1 MCALYINFLETTCKD
16 TNEDLVLTVNGQK
29 LTNWVEK
36 IDTKKKKLLQKNYT
50 ITGNETMNITCEARK
65 RLKIYNA
72 PEFYYRIENQTQ
84 EIDTKHHC
92 TKHKDCKKISVNL
105 TVVPGSSL
113 TCNTT
118 YKSGGQRKI
127 IHLVLFFF
135 MIKIHENK
143 TAVSHKMLAIKGLK
157 TENIRFDNGTI
168 ISYKFKHGDEIE
180 LTCLRKPTRHGKFN
194 LAWYKNGQSLTRTK
208 EKEVKQNFLLHDVD
222 NGSLITCGL
231 DGSLYEDSY
240 DYYEDIPPY
249 YEHHENIS
257 IVLLY
262 EKHITNTKGPTTKVQ
277 TKMASAPDNKIA
289 VANKLLEIK
298 GLKTENI
305 RFDNETIISYKFKH
319 GDKIELTCLRKP
331 TRHSKFNLAWY
342 KNGRSLTTSYFEDEV
357 KLNSRLYDVDDGSLI
372 TCTLDEDVDQ
382 NGQDLVPYH
391 ESKSIILLNEKY
403 ITNTEG
409 PMTTAQSKMTSAPD
423 EKRNNTDE
431 TNIGNNIPLI
441 VVPVAVGG
449 LVAVVAGV
457 IIFVWKK
464 NETKKSKK
472 EKDDMLSEETTI
484 SKDEPRN
491 EWEFPRHRIRLCNIV
506 GEGTFGQIWRA
517 KAMDIDDS
525 ETTDTGT

>member
-194 LAWYKNGQSLTRTK
+194 LAWYKNG
-208 EKEVKQNFLLHDVD
+208 
-222 NGSLITCGL
+222 
-231 DGSLYEDSY
+231 
-240 DYYEDIPPY
+240 
-249 YEHHENIS
+249 
-257 IVLLY
+257 
-262 EKHITNTKGPTTKVQ
+262 
-277 TKMASAPDNKIA
+277 
-289 VANKLLEIK
+289 
-298 GLKTENI
+298 
-305 RFDNETIISYKFKH
+305 
-319 GDKIELTCLRKP
+319 
-331 TRHSKFNLAWY
+331 
-342 KNGRSLTTSYFEDEV
+342 RSLTTSYFEDEV